1 MTIDEINMPI
11 FVAAFNLSY
20 DNNKES
26 ELSYEELMAL
36 LKKETNL
43 LYHMMTETLSSIKK

>member
-11 FVAAFNLSY
+11 FVAAFEIAY
-20 DNNKES
+20 ANNKEDD
-26 ELSYEELMAL
+26 LPYEDLISQ

-43 LYHMMTETLSSIKK
+43 LYHMMTETLVHVKK